1 MDTSLTSN
9 QSDGISVVALPLEAL
24 PYYWEVVQP
33 LLQKAV
39 DKGSGEF
46 TTDDVYLRLL
56 DKLMQLLVVVDREK
70 IIAAGVTEVVDYP
83 QFRKLRAVLLG
94 GENVH
99 LWIEKMVEK
108 LNEGAKAVGAKE
120 IEAGGRRGWV
130 RFFRK
135 DSKVKESYC
144 VLTREVDYGQ

>member
-1 MDTSLTSN
+1 MTSN

-39 DKGSGEF
+39 DMGSGEF
-46 TTDDVYLRLL
+46 TSDDVYVRLL
-56 DKLMQLLVVVDREK
+56 DRLMQLLVVVDREK
-70 IIAAGVTEVVDYP
+70 IVAACVTEVVDYP

-99 LWIEKMVEK
+99 LWIERLIEK

-135 DSKVKESYC
+135 DSKIKESYC
-144 VLTREVDYGQ
+144 ILIREVDYGQ